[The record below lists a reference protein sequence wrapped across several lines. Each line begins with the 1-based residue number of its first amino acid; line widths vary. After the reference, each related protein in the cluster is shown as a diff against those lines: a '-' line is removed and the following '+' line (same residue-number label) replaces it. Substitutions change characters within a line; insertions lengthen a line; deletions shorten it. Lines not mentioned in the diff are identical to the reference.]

1 MSWSRAGIGT
11 QSLEPARH
19 SFYPCATSQPPCK
32 FHLPHFTGKT
42 AEACRHTP
50 FLPCAVIPEPLRD
63 RLALTTEVQ
72 GRVGRLYSLPSQCG
86 CLVSSQGPLIFP
98 RVVFPARFSETGPL
112 LGVPGSHW
120 LLQRGGWAG
129 GWGFCGRYTCSDD
142 VCCQGPPPSLLL
154 AKLKFSNC
162 CSVLHLHPIPR
173 GVLVVLVPPGSLCF
187 LGLWLWE
194 GRTPRGR
201 DRQPSQIR
209 T

>member
-1 MSWSRAGIGT
+1 MAWSRAGIGT
-11 QSLEPARH
+11 ESLEPARH
-19 SFYPCATSQPPCK
+19 SFYPCATPQPPCK

-50 FLPCAVIPEPLRD
+50 FLPCAVIPEPPRD
-63 RLALTTEVQ
+63 RLALTTEAAGQ
-72 GRVGRLYSLPSQCG
+72 SQEALQPAQPVWVLSKLTG
-86 CLVSSQGPLIFP
+86 ASHFP
-98 RVVFPARFSETGPL
+98 RVVFPAGFSETGPL

-129 GWGFCGRYTCSDD
+129 GWGFCARYTCSDD

-173 GVLVVLVPPGSLCF
+173 GVLVVSVPPGSLCF
-187 LGLWLWE
+187 LRLWLWE

-201 DRQPSQIR
+201 NRQPSQIR